1 MEFDGC
7 KLAALYQGKI
17 LTYLRD
23 DIPNIL
29 FPNQFDLPGGGR
41 EGNETA
47 EQCVL
52 RELHEEFGLMLPAN
66 RLTNKIKYQLNS
78 GKNAYFFMAI
88 LTSVEIQ
95 TIVFGEEGQ
104 FWQLIPIS
112 EFVQMNGVITRLK
125 ELVIVNIENNRKLK

>member
-1 MEFDGC
+1 MEFDDC

-23 DIPNIL
+23 DIPNIP
-29 FPNQFDLPGGGR
+29 FPNQYDLPGGGR

-52 RELHEEFGLMLPAN
+52 RELLEEFGLMLPAN
-66 RLTNKIKYQLNS
+66 RLANKIKYQLNS
-78 GKNAYFFMAI
+78 GKNAYFFLVN

-95 TIVFGEEGQ
+95 TIEFGEEGQ
-104 FWQLIPIS
+104 FWQLMPIS
-112 EFVQMNGVITRLK
+112 EFVQMNTVITHLK
-125 ELVIVNIENNRKLK
+125 ELVIANIDNNGKLK